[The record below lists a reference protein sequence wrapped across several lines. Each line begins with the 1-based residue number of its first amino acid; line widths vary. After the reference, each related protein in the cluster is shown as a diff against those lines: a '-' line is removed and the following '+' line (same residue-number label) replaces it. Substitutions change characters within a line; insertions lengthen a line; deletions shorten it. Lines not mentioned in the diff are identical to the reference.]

1 MCYNDND
8 VRAIIMTKINCC
20 INLKEND
27 KLVFDNKNVIGI
39 KRKNK
44 ITYQNDNI
52 LVTVLIDDN
61 KITMKRISD
70 EYNIILSFEEKNNT
84 KGEYFLNNSNL
95 MLPLNIFTD
104 KILVSEK
111 KIEITYKIE
120 NNVFDFAIDF
130 EVIK

>member
-1 MCYNDND
+1 
-8 VRAIIMTKINCC
+8 MTKINCC